1 MQQVFVVRP
10 ATVKSE
16 IGFKN
21 NFQQNKINVL
31 PATAATATATAT
43 ATGAAEETT
52 STQLKRSMNG
62 KKRINRR
69 KKI

>member
-10 ATVKSE
+10 AMLKSE

-31 PATAATATATAT
+31 AATATAATAT

-69 KKI
+69 EKI